1 VDFGTYI
8 AELREKKDLSLRQLE
23 EKAGDLSHVY
33 IWRLEKGDRIAPSPE
48 TLEKLTTALGATSRE
63 REIASLLVKTKI
75 EDSLYQLIVKRPDI
89 PIEDFEP
96 VATMSFRGS
105 RPTTPEAWL
114 QLINMVKSLKP

>member
-1 VDFGTYI
+1 MDFGTYI